1 AVLLHARGAV
11 FQHHDPVGYYVYVR
25 SLVHDGDLDFTN
37 DLAMIPDG
45 DPLPW
50 GRDPVTGHPDNLYTV
65 GLPLLVAPVYIL
77 PSLVLARIGAQGTP
91 DSRFPLFLDQLI
103 FSYASFLLGAVGMW
117 LSFRFACVYF
127 AERDCLFATIA
138 FWLCS
143 PLIYYFARE
152 PFQSHLASVFAFS
165 LLLYI
170 WKVPRR
176 LSATLRAILM
186 GGPARCS

>member
-1 AVLLHARGAV
+1 MSHARHPHMTVSLLLAL
-11 FQHHDPVGYYVYVR
+11 R
-25 SLVHDGDLDFTN
+25 SSCMRAAPCFSSMTQLATTFTCDRWFTTGTCIFTN
-37 DLAMIPDG
+37 DLAMIRDG

-50 GRDPVTGHPDNLYTV
+50 GRDLATGRPDNGYTV
-65 GLPLLVAPVYIL
+65 GHPLLVAPVYIL

-91 DSRFPLFLDQLI
+91 DARFPLFLDQLI

-127 AERDCLFATIA
+127 AERDCLFAPIA

-143 PLIYYFARE
+143 PLIYCFARE
-152 PFQSHLASVFAFS
+152 PFPSHLASVFAFS

-170 WKVPRR
+170 WTVPR
-176 LSATLRAILM
+176 
-186 GGPARCS
+186 